1 MHQIAKIYH
10 CETSIL
16 GGNGIA
22 VKLTILLFMA
32 EILSALQK
40 TKQFFSGEPR
50 FSKQRHESAFGDIA
64 VVLGNYRA
72 TFQVWMVVDEVA
84 A

>member
-1 MHQIAKIYH
+1 MHQIAKINH

-64 VVLGNYRA
+64 AWELPRDVSDLDGSR
-72 TFQVWMVVDEVA
+72 
-84 A
+84 